1 MNNYS
6 WINQPKIFKESS
18 NKLMIQTQKGT
29 DMWQRTHY
37 GFQRIN
43 APMYLRDVNKK
54 RFVYKIKTKFN
65 SNSLY
70 DQCGVIVYLD
80 QNNWAKFSSE
90 FENDQFQR
98 LGGVVTKSG
107 YSDWSTQNISATIN
121 TIYYQITRE
130 QNDFIVA
137 YSFDNIDYYQMRI
150 FNLAYGNFLDTIG
163 IGLYACSPQGNGFK
177 ANFEVLSMQP
187 KS

>member
-80 QNNWAKFSSE
+80 
-90 FENDQFQR
+90 
-98 LGGVVTKSG
+98 
-107 YSDWSTQNISATIN
+107 
-121 TIYYQITRE
+121 
-130 QNDFIVA
+130 
-137 YSFDNIDYYQMRI
+137 
-150 FNLAYGNFLDTIG
+150 
-163 IGLYACSPQGNGFK
+163 P
-177 ANFEVLSMQP
+177 
-187 KS
+187 